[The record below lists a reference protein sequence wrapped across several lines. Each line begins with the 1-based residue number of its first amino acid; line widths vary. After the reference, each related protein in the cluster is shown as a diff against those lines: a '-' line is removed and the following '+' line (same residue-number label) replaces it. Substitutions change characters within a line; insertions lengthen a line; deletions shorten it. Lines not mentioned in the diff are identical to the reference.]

1 MGGSRKIQRNI
12 INNKYSNISPKE
24 FEKMLE
30 SAVFNT
36 RKELKNE
43 YDKKIDKIINDYDRL
58 IYSNTRNVIET
69 IQTEFIYEL
78 ASQMGYWNLKDTK
91 EDSYIKE
98 SAKYRIEEIY
108 KNVFKSIEGYSKMS
122 SNEKAQ
128 KLYKMKKNKISK
140 EFNLK
145 VEE

>member
-30 SAVFNT
+30 SAVFNA
-36 RKELKNE
+36 RKELKIE

-78 ASQMGYWNLKDTK
+78 ASQMGYWNLKDSK

-145 VEE
+145 VDE

>member
-36 RKELKNE
+36 RKELKIE

-78 ASQMGYWNLKDTK
+78 ASQMGYWNLKDSK

>member
-36 RKELKNE
+36 RKELKIE

>member
-36 RKELKNE
+36 RKELKIE

-78 ASQMGYWNLKDTK
+78 ASQMKYWNLKDTK

-98 SAKYRIEEIY
+98 SIKYRIEEIY

>member
-78 ASQMGYWNLKDTK
+78 ASQMGYWNLKDSK